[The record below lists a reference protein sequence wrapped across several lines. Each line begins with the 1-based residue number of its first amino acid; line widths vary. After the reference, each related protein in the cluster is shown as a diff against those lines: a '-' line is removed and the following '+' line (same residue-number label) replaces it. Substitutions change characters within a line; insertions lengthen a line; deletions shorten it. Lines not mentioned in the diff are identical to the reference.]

1 MKAATTVCLIALAIT
16 ILSLTPPSQAQSCV
30 DPMNLCDQWWD
41 GRTSKWIQN
50 PSCTWV
56 NHTYLQSS
64 NTAANPSDGIAVN
77 PYGQRCGTESNGVP
91 CGVRTSTNTC
101 AESDP
106 PIYCDPYV
114 NPDCCADPYDPT
126 CGLGGGDD
134 GGCDGAWGN
143 FCAYSAPGTTQG
155 VEAVLRKAALASPL
169 PKSESALLH
178 ALSEARGIYLKARF
192 TFYRDSGKS
201 TASYEYWEREDRYR
215 VRLSPALDFPWS
227 DVAFDG
233 KFLQEQSGADTVEFR
248 RGDDRSTPLPDG
260 PLALALAS
268 LRVNDATE
276 CRLCQLHL
284 ADLKN
289 AVQWRNKA
297 RLAAA
302 EPVTGT
308 FDAGALRTG
317 ECDAEGRLVRLAWPR
332 DTASGNQGIEVTL
345 SEYQPIAGTD
355 AVFPMRLTARLA
367 PQTSVEYVVE
377 KIDLSPA
384 FGDEVFDIHSKAR
397 KVVFGAVDRTGAWHG
412 HYVRYEP
419 TPGETSC
426 TKAKV
431 KP

>member
-1 MKAATTVCLIALAIT
+1 MRVAIVVCLIVLAVT
-16 ILSLTPPSQAQSCV
+16 IFSLTPSSHAQSCV

-41 GRTSKWIQN
+41 ARTSKWIQN

-56 NHTYLQSS
+56 NHTYLQSD
-64 NTAANPSDGIAVN
+64 NAAANSSDGIAVS

-91 CGVRTSTNTC
+91 CGVRTSTNLC
-101 AESDP
+101 AESAP
-106 PIYCDPYV
+106 PIYCDPYAD
-114 NPDCCADPYDPT
+114 PDCCLDPYDPT

-134 GGCDGAWGN
+134 GGCDGAWGD
-143 FCAYSAPGTTQG
+143 FCAYSTPGTTQR
-155 VEAVLRKAALASPL
+155 VETVLRKVALASPL
-169 PKSESALLH
+169 TKSENALMH
-178 ALSEARGIYLKARF
+178 ALSRARGIYLKAQF
-192 TFYRDSGKS
+192 TFCGDGGKS

-215 VRLSPALDFPWS
+215 VRLNPALDFPWS

-233 KFLQEQSGADTVEFR
+233 KFLQERSGDDTVELR

-268 LRVNDATE
+268 LRVNDTTE

-284 ADLKN
+284 TDLKN
-289 AVQWRNKA
+289 AVQGRSKT
-297 RLAAA
+297 RLAAV

-308 FDAGALRTG
+308 FDAGAQRIG
-317 ECDAEGRLVRLAWPR
+317 ESDAKGRLVRLTWPP
-332 DTASGNQGIEVTL
+332 DAASGNQGIEVTL
-345 SEYQPIAGTD
+345 GDYQPIAGTD

-377 KIDLSPA
+377 KIDLSAA

-397 KVVFGAVDRTGAWHG
+397 KLIFGAIDRTGAWHG

-419 TPGETSC
+419 TPRETAC
-426 TKAKV
+426 AKAKV